1 MADTEKWVLNTKTPW
16 NSKSFKGFGTV
27 SQICLHPHTGMC
39 ADYGVAAGAAASGA
53 HPRRIR
59 LFKSVCAY
67 KKTNTG
73 RCWSFYGAASQI

>member
-53 HPRRIR
+53 HPRRI
-59 LFKSVCAY
+59 
-67 KKTNTG
+67 
-73 RCWSFYGAASQI
+73 